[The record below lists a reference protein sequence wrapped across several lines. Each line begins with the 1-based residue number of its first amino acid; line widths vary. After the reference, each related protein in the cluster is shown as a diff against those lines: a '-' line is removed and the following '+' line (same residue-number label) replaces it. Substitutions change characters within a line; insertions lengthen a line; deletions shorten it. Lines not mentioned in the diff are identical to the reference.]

1 MTIAFERRH
10 FYIIEILKS
19 HRPYHYQL
27 PGSNGRHG
35 PSVAH
40 HIQLAQQQQE
50 MVLRQQQQMASQQGY
65 AFPHPPTSHHEMM
78 VEMQSMPPALEHYS
92 RPDMQLPPREQTFGD
107 LGYPV
112 SSTIDLGLPPGSVS
126 YRKQM
131 STPHFFS
138 NTMAHMTENGG
149 MLLPPHPSHSTLP
162 PPPPNSHRALPS
174 TSLRPLPVT
183 TTSTLPLLQ
192 LSCLNRPPR
201 LISPTPSHRTQ
212 PSPPGY
218 PTPTPP
224 LTPPIPPRPVTL
236 WLPARPATQSRGW

>member
-1 MTIAFERRH
+1 
-10 FYIIEILKS
+10 
-19 HRPYHYQL
+19 
-27 PGSNGRHG
+27 
-35 PSVAH
+35 
-40 HIQLAQQQQE
+40 
-50 MVLRQQQQMASQQGY
+50 
-65 AFPHPPTSHHEMM
+65 
-78 VEMQSMPPALEHYS
+78 MPPALEHYS
-92 RPDMQLPPREQTFGD
+92 GPDMQLPPRGQTFGD

-131 STPHFFS
+131 STPP
-138 NTMAHMTENGG
+138 TRWPTWWRMVGCT
-149 MLLPPHPSHSTLP
+149 PPLVPPLPSHSTLP

-192 LSCLNRPPR
+192 LSCLNRPPH
-201 LISPTPSHRTQ
+201 LISPTPSRRTQ

-224 LTPPIPPRPVTL
+224 LIPPIPPRPVTL